1 MEWQQFVHNDKRG
14 FTLIEVLFSLSICLL
29 IILNT
34 VPILKVITVKDNLEI
49 TTSSFSLGANQISK
63 ILFTAKDIQV
73 SDSLIYTNE
82 DDEQFTI
89 SLDNGRV
96 VKEPGFD
103 ILIHNVDELSFYQ
116 NDRNIYMELNRDDN
130 NYTYLIAC
138 DYQISEEENETSAEI
153 EENITALTREFSSFK
168 VKYKWPEL

>member
-1 MEWQQFVHNDKRG
+1 MEWQRFVHNDKRG

-34 VPILKVITVKDNLEI
+34 VPILKVITVKDKLEI
-49 TTSSFSLGANQISK
+49 TTSCFSLGANQISK

-153 EENITALTREFSSFK
+153 EEN
-168 VKYKWPEL
+168 

>member
-1 MEWQQFVHNDKRG
+1 MEWQRFVHNDKRG

-130 NYTYLIAC
+130 NYTYWIAC
-138 DYQISEEENETSAEI
+138 DYQINEEENETSTEI
-153 EENITALTREFSSFK
+153 EEN
-168 VKYKWPEL
+168 

>member
-1 MEWQQFVHNDKRG
+1 MAWQRFVYNDKRG

-29 IILNT
+29 IILNV
-34 VPILKVITVKDNLEI
+34 VPILKIITVKDELEI

-63 ILFTAKDIQV
+63 ILFTAKDIQI

-82 DDEQFTI
+82 NDEQFTI
-89 SLDNGRV
+89 SLNNNRV

-103 ILIHNVDELSFYQ
+103 ILIHNVDELIFYR
-116 NDRNIYMELNRDDN
+116 NDRNIYMELNYDEK

-138 DYQISEEENETSAEI
+138 DYQISEEENEI
-153 EENITALTREFSSFK
+153 VDKFEEN
-168 VKYKWPEL
+168 

>member
-1 MEWQQFVHNDKRG
+1 MEWQRFVHNDKRG

-138 DYQISEEENETSAEI
+138 DYQINEEENETSTEI
-153 EENITALTREFSSFK
+153 EEN
-168 VKYKWPEL
+168 

>member
-34 VPILKVITVKDNLEI
+34 VPILKVITVKDKLEI

-103 ILIHNVDELSFYQ
+103 ILIHDVDELSFYQ

-153 EENITALTREFSSFK
+153 EEN
-168 VKYKWPEL
+168 

>member
-130 NYTYLIAC
+130 NYTYLIGC
-138 DYQISEEENETSAEI
+138 DYQINEEENETSAEI
-153 EENITALTREFSSFK
+153 EEN
-168 VKYKWPEL
+168 

>member
-1 MEWQQFVHNDKRG
+1 MEWQRFVHNDKRG

-34 VPILKVITVKDNLEI
+34 VPILKVITVKDKLEI

-153 EENITALTREFSSFK
+153 EEN
-168 VKYKWPEL
+168 

>member
-1 MEWQQFVHNDKRG
+1 MEWQRFVHNDKRG
-14 FTLIEVLFSLSICLL
+14 ITLIEVLFSLSICLL

-153 EENITALTREFSSFK
+153 EEN
-168 VKYKWPEL
+168 

>member
-34 VPILKVITVKDNLEI
+34 VPILKVITVKDKLEI

-153 EENITALTREFSSFK
+153 EEN
-168 VKYKWPEL
+168 

>member
-1 MEWQQFVHNDKRG
+1 MAWQRFVYNDKRG

-29 IILNT
+29 IILNV
-34 VPILKVITVKDNLEI
+34 VPILKIITVKDELEI

-63 ILFTAKDIQV
+63 ILFTAKDIQI

-82 DDEQFTI
+82 NDEQFTI
-89 SLDNGRV
+89 SLNNNRV

-103 ILIHNVDELSFYQ
+103 ILIHNVDELTFYQ
-116 NDRNIYMELNRDDN
+116 NDRNIYMELNYDEK

-138 DYQISEEENETSAEI
+138 DYQISEEENETVDKS
-153 EENITALTREFSSFK
+153 EEN
-168 VKYKWPEL
+168 

>member
-1 MEWQQFVHNDKRG
+1 M
-14 FTLIEVLFSLSICLL
+14 FSLSICLL

-153 EENITALTREFSSFK
+153 EEN
-168 VKYKWPEL
+168 

>member
-1 MEWQQFVHNDKRG
+1 MEWQRFVHNDKRG

-89 SLDNGRV
+89 SLNNGRV

-138 DYQISEEENETSAEI
+138 DYQINEEENETSTEI
-153 EENITALTREFSSFK
+153 EEN
-168 VKYKWPEL
+168 

>member
-14 FTLIEVLFSLSICLL
+14 FTLIEVLLSLSICLL

-103 ILIHNVDELSFYQ
+103 ILIHNVDKLSFYQ

-153 EENITALTREFSSFK
+153 EEN
-168 VKYKWPEL
+168 

>member
-89 SLDNGRV
+89 SLDNDRV

-138 DYQISEEENETSAEI
+138 DYQISEEQNETSAEI
-153 EENITALTREFSSFK
+153 EEN
-168 VKYKWPEL
+168 

>member
-1 MEWQQFVHNDKRG
+1 MEWQRFVHNDRRG

-82 DDEQFTI
+82 DDEQSTI

-96 VKEPGFD
+96 VKKPGFD
-103 ILIHNVDELSFYQ
+103 ILIHDVDELSFYQ

-153 EENITALTREFSSFK
+153 EEN
-168 VKYKWPEL
+168 

>member
-89 SLDNGRV
+89 SLNNGRV

-138 DYQISEEENETSAEI
+138 DYQINEEENETSTEI
-153 EENITALTREFSSFK
+153 EEN
-168 VKYKWPEL
+168 

>member
-1 MEWQQFVHNDKRG
+1 MEWQRFVHNDKRG

-34 VPILKVITVKDNLEI
+34 VPILKVITVKDNLKI

-89 SLDNGRV
+89 SLNNGRV

-138 DYQISEEENETSAEI
+138 DYQINEEENETSTEI
-153 EENITALTREFSSFK
+153 EEN
-168 VKYKWPEL
+168 

>member
-49 TTSSFSLGANQISK
+49 TKSSFSLGANQISK

-153 EENITALTREFSSFK
+153 EEN
-168 VKYKWPEL
+168 

>member
-138 DYQISEEENETSAEI
+138 DYQINEEENETSAEI
-153 EENITALTREFSSFK
+153 EEN
-168 VKYKWPEL
+168 

>member
-1 MEWQQFVHNDKRG
+1 MEWQRFVHNDKRG

-89 SLDNGRV
+89 SFNNGRV

-103 ILIHNVDELSFYQ
+103 ILIHDVDELSFYQ

-153 EENITALTREFSSFK
+153 EEN
-168 VKYKWPEL
+168 

>member
-138 DYQISEEENETSAEI
+138 DYQISEEENETSTEI
-153 EENITALTREFSSFK
+153 EEN
-168 VKYKWPEL
+168 

>member
-1 MEWQQFVHNDKRG
+1 MEWQRFVHNDKRG

-34 VPILKVITVKDNLEI
+34 VPILKVITVKDKLEI

-89 SLDNGRV
+89 SLNNGRV

-116 NDRNIYMELNRDDN
+116 NDRKIYMELNRDDN

-138 DYQISEEENETSAEI
+138 DYQINEEENETSAKI
-153 EENITALTREFSSFK
+153 EEN
-168 VKYKWPEL
+168 

>member
-1 MEWQQFVHNDKRG
+1 MEWQRFVHNDKRG

-82 DDEQFTI
+82 DDKQFTI
-89 SLDNGRV
+89 SLNNGRV

-138 DYQISEEENETSAEI
+138 DYQINEEENETSAEI
-153 EENITALTREFSSFK
+153 EEN
-168 VKYKWPEL
+168 

>member
-89 SLDNGRV
+89 SLNNGRV

-116 NDRNIYMELNRDDN
+116 NDRKIYMELNRDDN

-138 DYQISEEENETSAEI
+138 DYQINEEENETSAEI
-153 EENITALTREFSSFK
+153 EEN
-168 VKYKWPEL
+168 

>member
-1 MEWQQFVHNDKRG
+1 MEWQRFVHNDKRG

-89 SLDNGRV
+89 SLDNDRV

-138 DYQISEEENETSAEI
+138 DYQISEEQNETSAEI
-153 EENITALTREFSSFK
+153 EEN
-168 VKYKWPEL
+168 

>member
-89 SLDNGRV
+89 SLDNDRV

-153 EENITALTREFSSFK
+153 EEN
-168 VKYKWPEL
+168 

>member
-34 VPILKVITVKDNLEI
+34 VPILKVITDKDNLEI

-153 EENITALTREFSSFK
+153 EEN
-168 VKYKWPEL
+168 

>member
-82 DDEQFTI
+82 DDEKFTI

-138 DYQISEEENETSAEI
+138 DYQINEEENETSTEI
-153 EENITALTREFSSFK
+153 EEN
-168 VKYKWPEL
+168 

>member
-89 SLDNGRV
+89 SLDNDRV

-138 DYQISEEENETSAEI
+138 DYQINEEENETSTEI
-153 EENITALTREFSSFK
+153 EEN
-168 VKYKWPEL
+168 

>member
-138 DYQISEEENETSAEI
+138 DYQINEEENETSTEI
-153 EENITALTREFSSFK
+153 EEN
-168 VKYKWPEL
+168 

>member
-1 MEWQQFVHNDKRG
+1 MEWQRFVHNDKRG

-34 VPILKVITVKDNLEI
+34 APILKVITVKDNLEI

-153 EENITALTREFSSFK
+153 EEN
-168 VKYKWPEL
+168 